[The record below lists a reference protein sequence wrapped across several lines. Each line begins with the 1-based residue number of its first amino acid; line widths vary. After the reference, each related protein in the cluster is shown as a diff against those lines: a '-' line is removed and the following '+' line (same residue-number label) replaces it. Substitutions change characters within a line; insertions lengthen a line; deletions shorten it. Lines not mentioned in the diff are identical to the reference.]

1 MGGRNV
7 EIVVGTNEEYLLGYQ
22 LQTNKDGSIRLQQT
36 YANHSHMGSVRQVA
50 VVGNSLVSG
59 SADEVI
65 RIFNLHSRSEEGS
78 IMEHQGTI
86 THLSFYGTKHLF
98 SASEDGKICIFNK
111 KKKWKCEK
119 TLKGHRGPVSSVSVH
134 PSGKLALSVS
144 KDRTMYTWNLIK
156 GRKAYITNLKS
167 AADSVK
173 WSPAGTHYLLVR
185 GSCVEVYLVD
195 SAKLLHTVDFKQ
207 AISVITFITDELIAV
222 GGEGQ
227 NISLYDIGSGGVEML
242 QWKAHKMRV
251 KCICVLPW
259 VSSATSQ
266 VYLASGSSDGTI
278 KIWKLDLLLLTKPK
292 LLGEVNTTCRIICM
306 DAYPSLSKPT
316 SASFVDSTKENIVEK
331 VNDKGMQDEEDD
343 VEFETFD
350 DSDDVEDE
358 ELEEDGDVEDE
369 ELEEDGDVEDE
380 VDEEEEDIEDELL
393 EEEFGVEWDDE
404 DLEDSDD
411 NDILELEEQDVMEE
425 EDKNCIKFNN
435 TEKKKEKVSNT
446 GTGQAAKTSKKKEK
460 ASNTGTG
467 QAAKNNTQ
475 RKNKMKDNKRKSVES
490 AVVGMSSS
498 KKKKSVIFS

>member
-1 MGGRNV
+1 MGGRNL

-22 LQTNKDGSIRLQQT
+22 LKTTKDGSIRLQQT

-134 PSGKLALSVS
+134 PSGKLALSVG

-185 GSCVEVYLVD
+185 GSCVEVYLVE

-227 NISLYDIGSGGVEML
+227 NISLYDIGSGGIEML
-242 QWKAHKMRV
+242 QWEAHKMRV

-278 KIWKLDLLLLTKPK
+278 KIWKLDLLLLSKPK

-306 DAYPSLSKPT
+306 DAYPSPSKPT
-316 SASFVDSTKENIVEK
+316 SASYVDSTKEKKQENIVEK

-350 DSDDVEDE
+350 DGDDVEDE
-358 ELEEDGDVEDE
+358 ELEEDDDVEDE
-369 ELEEDGDVEDE
+369 L
-380 VDEEEEDIEDELL
+380 DEEEDMEDELL
-393 EEEFGVEWDDE
+393 EEEYDVEWDDE
-404 DLEDSDD
+404 DLEDNDD

-425 EDKNCIKFNN
+425 EDKNCNKFNN
-435 TEKKKEKVSNT
+435 PEKKKEKVKFREKVSNT
-446 GTGQAAKTSKKKEK
+446 GTRTGQAAKTS
-460 ASNTGTG
+460 
-467 QAAKNNTQ
+467 TQ
-475 RKNKMKDNKRKSVES
+475 RKNKIKDNKRKSVEA
-490 AVVGMSSS
+490 AVSMSSS
-498 KKKKSVIFS
+498 KKKKSV